1 MHGSESGW
9 HCETG
14 DYAAAVEALFSAGA
28 SHRDQP
34 RAVKGYEKAAGTE
47 SPKS

>member
-1 MHGSESGW
+1 MLLP
-9 HCETG
+9 
-14 DYAAAVEALFSAGA
+14 EALFSAGA

-34 RAVKGYEKAAGTE
+34 QAVKGYEKAFAGTE